1 MNNTFGKI
9 LRAQVE
15 KAGIKES
22 ELANAL
28 GYDPTYISKW
38 MNGSKLPSA
47 RNAERI
53 IGQIA
58 DFLSRETAGDSDR
71 EAERQNVCKELKTA
85 YDCDGSSKVF
95 QSYQNGQ
102 MSFLNSQ
109 KELVSLTRAACHQAF
124 SLYGG
129 DISIMAT
136 FDLFQLYGKSFQ
148 RLMEELHDMGARRIK
163 LKLAVSPEALEA
175 NYYFYTTTILN
186 IIGCLDFVEMSIACL
201 KPESPKLLV
210 IDRLFCLQVL
220 WAFDGD
226 IGAAFSM
233 QERVIKK
240 YTDICCQITDSLE
253 KLLDS
258 AEPESLKRTNVQ
270 LDSYSDRRQ
279 WLFFNESPAMLFPA
293 DIMDVFIERT
303 ENKEYG
309 RYLEKLKNVFEKR
322 TCRSHVDLV
331 IYSSML
337 NKYLTDGI
345 VSVGNCFWQL
355 EQEQVYKH
363 LRHISDIMKSNP
375 QFRLYLIRDTV
386 VLSEELRKAP
396 SIFLDTYSVN
406 IENSKN
412 RANANYH
419 ISTYPKMRDAF
430 QKFYEDMVRQSYCM
444 ELTAEDLLRY
454 L

>member
-1 MNNTFGKI
+1 
-9 LRAQVE
+9 
-15 KAGIKES
+15 
-22 ELANAL
+22 
-28 GYDPTYISKW
+28 
-38 MNGSKLPSA
+38 
-47 RNAERI
+47 
-53 IGQIA
+53 
-58 DFLSRETAGDSDR
+58 
-71 EAERQNVCKELKTA
+71 
-85 YDCDGSSKVF
+85 
-95 QSYQNGQ
+95 
-102 MSFLNSQ
+102 
-109 KELVSLTRAACHQAF
+109 
-124 SLYGG
+124 
-129 DISIMAT
+129 
-136 FDLFQLYGKSFQ
+136 
-148 RLMEELHDMGARRIK
+148 MEELHDMGAKCIK
-163 LKLAVSPEALEA
+163 LKLAISREALEK

-240 YTDICCQITDSLE
+240 FTDICCQITDSSE

-279 WLFFNESPAMLFPA
+279 WLFFNESPALLFPA
-293 DIMDVFIERT
+293 DIMDVFVERA
-303 ENKEYG
+303 EDKDYG

-322 TCRSHVDLV
+322 TCRSHIDLV

-337 NKYLTDGI
+337 NKYLTDGK

-355 EQEQVYKH
+355 SQEQVYDH
-363 LRHISDIMKSNP
+363 LRHISDIMKSNQ

>member
-1 MNNTFGKI
+1 MNNTFGRI

-53 IGQIA
+53 ISQIA
-58 DFLSRETAGDSDR
+58 DFLSREAAGVSDR
-71 EAERQNVCKELKTA
+71 ETECQNVCKELKSA

-109 KELVSLTRAACHQAF
+109 KELVSLTRAACQQAF
-124 SLYGG
+124 SLYDG

-148 RLMEELHDMGARRIK
+148 RLMEELHDMGARRVK
-163 LKLAVSPEALEA
+163 LKMAISPERLEE

-201 KPESPKLLV
+201 KPDAPGLLV
-210 IDRLFCLQVL
+210 IGNLFCLQVL

-240 YTDICCQITDSLE
+240 FADICCQITVSSE

-279 WLFFNESPAMLFPA
+279 WLFFNESPAMMFPT
-293 DIMDVFIERT
+293 DIMDMFIERA
-303 ENKEYG
+303 ENKDYG
-309 RYLEKLKNVFEKR
+309 RYLEKLKNVFAKR
-322 TCRSHVDLV
+322 TCRSNVDLV

-337 NKYLTDGI
+337 NKYLADGI

-355 EQEQVYKH
+355 SQEQVYEH

-375 QFRLYLIRDTV
+375 KFRLYLIRDTV
-386 VLSEELRKAP
+386 ALSEELRNAP

-406 IENSKN
+406 IENSKD